1 MSKTADWQSK
11 ARAKIIYDE
20 GTFSE
25 TNELIHMF
33 ILDSSEGDTLFG
45 DLFDNQTG
53 EQETSAPETETKS
66 WKNESKMAVAESV
79 GRIKIPHDQHSF
91 F

>member
-1 MSKTADWQSK
+1 MFHYRLRPSYVTLVSVF
-11 ARAKIIYDE
+11 
-20 GTFSE
+20 GFHSS

-79 GRIKIPHDQHSF
+79 GRIEILHDQHNSF
-91 F
+91 